1 MTPRF
6 AMPVVSSTVST
17 IDSPST
23 RSYRSRMASLGY
35 GLVGLDAVVVC
46 ESPRIAPVAD
56 AIRSSI
62 AGILSVPEDLVSVK
76 GKTTEGMGFEGRG
89 EGISA
94 WAVALLCGALPP
106 EPRGGA
112 GQ

>member
-1 MTPRF
+1 
-6 AMPVVSSTVST
+6 
-17 IDSPST
+17 
-23 RSYRSRMASLGY
+23 MAARGF

-46 ESPRIAPVAD
+46 EIPKIAPHAD

-62 AGILSVPEDLVSVK
+62 ATILSVPEERVGVK

-94 WAVALLCGALPP
+94 WAVALL
-106 EPRGGA
+106 RGGLPEA
-112 GQ
+112 GGGDGK